1 MANLKTTFA
10 GLELKNPVIAASSGF
25 TASPERCKKLEEA
38 GVAAIVLK
46 SIFEEQIAE
55 QTQNWLGDDLGEAA
69 DSLAAYVR
77 GDVLNTYINLIKSVK
92 AAVSIP
98 VIASI
103 CCSRLGEWS
112 SFAKVI
118 EDAGA
123 DAIELNI
130 MSVCTDKEYVYGSFE
145 EQQVD
150 IYSAV
155 KAAVNIPVVIKLGQG
170 LTNPVATVNSF
181 YAHGARDIVLFNR
194 HYQTDIDIENIK
206 PVSGEV
212 CSTPADICERLRWT
226 AICSAL
232 IPSVNF
238 AISGGV
244 HSGSDVVKALLV
256 GAQTVE
262 VCSALYK
269 KGATAV
275 SEMLSGIEDWMNRH
289 GYDSVEQFRG
299 KLNAGNISDE
309 TSFERT
315 QFFAAV
321 HSNHY
326 NIEY

>member
-25 TASPERCKKLEEA
+25 TANPDRCKKLEEA
-38 GVAAIVLK
+38 GVAAVVLK

-55 QTQNWLGDDLGEAA
+55 QTQKWLGDDLGEAA
-69 DSLAAYVR
+69 DSLAEYVK

-92 AAVSIP
+92 VAVSIP

-112 SFAKVI
+112 LFAKVI
-118 EDAGA
+118 EAAGA
-123 DAIELNI
+123 DALELNI
-130 MSVCTDKEYVYGSFE
+130 MSVCADKEYAFGSFE
-145 EQQVD
+145 EQLVD
-150 IYSAV
+150 IYGTV
-155 KAAVNIPVVIKLGQG
+155 KSAVNIPVVVKLGQG
-170 LTNPVATVNSF
+170 LTNPVAVANSF
-181 YAHGARDIVLFNR
+181 YAHGARDMVLFNR

-206 PVSGEV
+206 LTSGEI
-212 CSTPADICERLRWT
+212 CSTTADICERLRWT

-232 IPSVNF
+232 IPQMNF

-244 HSGSDVVKALLV
+244 HRGEDVIKALLV

-262 VCSALYK
+262 VCSVLYK
-269 KGATAV
+269 HGVAAV
-275 SEMLSGIEDWMNRH
+275 SEMLAGVEDWMNRH
-289 GYDSVEQFRG
+289 GYESVDRFRG
-299 KLNAGNISDE
+299 KLNASNIADPA
-309 TSFERT
+309 SFERT
-315 QFFAAV
+315 QFFATV